1 MERKDINYT
10 PEGKRRRNIAGG
22 ERIVIL
28 TAGKHKKLVRFLKL
42 IRKDVKLLA
51 S

>member
-1 MERKDINYT
+1 MDYT

-22 ERIVIL
+22 ERNSDIFSWEAQKVGEI
-28 TAGKHKKLVRFLKL
+28 
-42 IRKDVKLLA
+42 